1 MVPFVDWLPESYRIA
16 KPAAAL
22 ICFCRWDVAEVFRL
36 AIEKAGWTV
45 KSQVIWDKLI
55 HGTGDL
61 KASFGPRHEDIW
73 FAIKGQFAF
82 PNRRPASVLPFE
94 RVDPNQLVHPNQK
107 PVPLMEYLCR
117 VVCPRGGVILDPFT
131 GSGAT
136 GAGAV
141 VAGCDF
147 VGCEL
152 DERYAAVAR
161 HRIAVADPIGQ
172 QQTIGL

>member
-1 MVPFVDWLPESYRIA
+1 
-16 KPAAAL
+16 
-22 ICFCRWDVAEVFRL
+22 
-36 AIEKAGWTV
+36 
-45 KSQVIWDKLI
+45 
-55 HGTGDL
+55 
-61 KASFGPRHEDIW
+61 
-73 FAIKGQFAF
+73 
-82 PNRRPASVLPFE
+82 VLPFE

-117 VVCPRGGVILDPFT
+117 VVCPRGGVVLDPFT